1 MDHPPPGAT
10 RPTPSPRT
18 STATSVPPSSVR
30 RQTSSTRRSGGD
42 RCCTPAALLHPLLY
56 SRERRDRLL
65 GRPASELR
73 SHCRADQPDQPG
85 VLRSAGCGQTD
96 PVDAVAI
103 ARITAREPNLPA
115 VRLAVG
121 QAADLRA
128 LADYR
133 AQLVAERT
141 ALANRTH
148 TELHGLLPGYQ
159 AEIPRL
165 TAPTF
170 IAAATDRL
178 AGESS
183 VRAQLIRRRLIRL
196 AEPTAEIREVAA
208 IINAAVAEVTTGL
221 TGLYGLGPVGAAT
234 ILGEVADVRRYRSR
248 HAFAAANGTAPLP
261 ASSGRTTRHRLNRS
275 GTAPE
280 SGARRDGDHP
290 DPRRHRRPRLLPA
303 QTRRR
308 QDRPRSAALPGTTTL
323 RRGLQDAAG
332 RPRRR
337 PSTHRSM
344 QTVSA
349 AAARGTRLHGQS
361 QLRDRFSVP
370 GLLSAAASPPH
381 PPPAETPRPAGV
393 DTQELMSVRQRERLG
408 RAEVAA
414 PWPRAPDEEPA
425 TAAQHRPRI
434 SRGSDGGRPRRRAA
448 RR

>member
-1 MDHPPPGAT
+1 M
-10 RPTPSPRT
+10 
-18 STATSVPPSSVR
+18 
-30 RQTSSTRRSGGD
+30 
-42 RCCTPAALLHPLLY
+42 
-56 SRERRDRLL
+56 
-65 GRPASELR
+65 
-73 SHCRADQPDQPG
+73 
-85 VLRSAGCGQTD
+85 LRSAGCGQTD

-248 HAFAAANGTAPLP
+248 HGFAAANGRPAPGLLWAHHE
-261 ASSGRTTRHRLNRS
+261 ASAQSLGQPH
-275 GTAPE
+275 PE
-280 SGARRDGDHP
+280 SGALHDGDHP
-290 DPRRHRRPRLLPA
+290 DPRRHEGRAYYLRKRAEGKTGREALRCLERRLSDVVCR
-303 QTRRR
+303 
-308 QDRPRSAALPGTTTL
+308 TL
-323 RRGLQDAAG
+323 QEDLAAG
-332 RPRRR
+332 R
-337 PSTHRSM
+337 
-344 QTVSA
+344 
-349 AAARGTRLHGQS
+349 
-361 QLRDRFSVP
+361 
-370 GLLSAAASPPH
+370 
-381 PPPAETPRPAGV
+381 
-393 DTQELMSVRQRERLG
+393 
-408 RAEVAA
+408 A
-414 PWPRAPDEEPA
+414 P
-425 TAAQHRPRI
+425 TAA
-434 SRGSDGGRPRRRAA
+434 
-448 RR
+448 